1 MKITAIDVW
10 ALDLPLVRP
19 YSLSGG
25 RLRFERLDS
34 TLVRLTTDE
43 GLVGWGEGCPW
54 GSTYLPAFARGIRAG
69 IEELAPAVLGLDPRQ
84 TDVVYRAMNLALPG
98 HPAVKSPIDM
108 ACWDIAAQ
116 SAGLPLC
123 DLLGGRTD
131 GAVRLHS
138 SIPSGTP
145 GELMAEIDLARADG
159 YSFHSAKVGGDVDAD
174 IDRMRFLDGQMAPSE
189 EVTFDV
195 NRSWLPAEAIAA
207 LNATADLRRVVEQPC
222 ETLDQHLQVRRLVAQ
237 PLAVDESL
245 QTMGDLLRIIETG
258 ACEVVGLKIGRV
270 GGLTVARRMRDLC
283 LEAGLRMNI
292 EDTGGT
298 TLQAT
303 AAVHLAQSTPEP
315 FRRATWLCVEHLTI
329 DPIEGGA
336 RNDGSGQTAAP
347 TEPGLGACPDVGA
360 LGGPAAGYR
369 IAIR

>member
-10 ALDLPLVRP
+10 ALALPLTRP

-25 RLRFERLDS
+25 RLRFDRLDS

-43 GLVGWGEGCPW
+43 GLIGWGEGCPW

-69 IEELAPAVLGLDPRQ
+69 IEELAPAVLGLDPRR

-98 HPAVKSPIDM
+98 HPYVKSPIDM

-131 GAVRLHS
+131 GLVRLHS
-138 SIPSGTP
+138 SIPSGTSD
-145 GELMAEIDLARADG
+145 ELMAEIDLARTEG
-159 YSFHSAKVGGDVDAD
+159 YTFHSAKVGGDVESD
-174 IDRMRFLDGQMAPSE
+174 IDRMRFLDARMEPGE

-195 NRSWLPAEAIAA
+195 NRAWLPAEAVAA
-207 LNATADLRRVVEQPC
+207 LNATTELHRVVEQPC
-222 ETLDQHLQVRRLVAQ
+222 ETLDQHLQVRRLVSQ
-237 PLAVDESL
+237 PMAIDESL

-283 LEAGLRMNI
+283 IEAGIRMNI

-303 AAVHLAQSTPEP
+303 AAVHLAQATPEP
-315 FRRATWLCVEHLTI
+315 FRRATWLCVEHLSL
-329 DPIEGGA
+329 DPVEGGA
-336 RNDGSGQTAAP
+336 RNDGTGHTGAP
-347 TEPGLGACPDVGA
+347 TELGLGAHPDIAA
-360 LGGPAAGYR
+360 LGDAVACHHE
-369 IAIR
+369 